1 MNIKPIRT
9 KSNYR
14 AALKD
19 IESLM
24 AAKAN
29 TSEGDRLDVLTT
41 LVEAY
46 EGAHFPMD
54 LPDAVEAIRS
64 PSTVGSRRLNQVM
77 IESNDP
83 VRQGK
88 K

>member
-54 LPDAVEAIRS
+54 LPGAVDA
-64 PSTVGSRRLNQVM
+64 M
-77 IESNDP
+77 
-83 VRQGK
+83 
-88 K
+88 

>member
-46 EGAHFPMD
+46 EGAHVPMD
-54 LPDAVEAIRS
+54 LPGAVDA
-64 PSTVGSRRLNQVM
+64 M
-77 IESNDP
+77 
-83 VRQGK
+83 
-88 K
+88 

>member
-29 TSEGDRLDVLTT
+29 TSEGDRLDALTT
-41 LVEAY
+41 LVEA
-46 EGAHFPMD
+46 
-54 LPDAVEAIRS
+54 LRRRS
-64 PSTVGSRRLNQVM
+64 HSDGSA
-77 IESNDP
+77 
-83 VRQGK
+83 GCG
-88 K
+88 

>member
-24 AAKAN
+24 GAKAN

-54 LPDAVEAIRS
+54 P
-64 PSTVGSRRLNQVM
+64 PSAR
-77 IESNDP
+77 I
-83 VRQGK
+83 
-88 K
+88 

>member
-19 IESLM
+19 VESL
-24 AAKAN
+24 
-29 TSEGDRLDVLTT
+29 
-41 LVEAY
+41 
-46 EGAHFPMD
+46 
-54 LPDAVEAIRS
+54 
-64 PSTVGSRRLNQVM
+64 
-77 IESNDP
+77 ESNDP